1 MIAFLLLFPERFP
14 RFSNFVFM
22 ITPQGLDWSQ
32 DFEDKIYDK
41 AEEIR
46 SKIILEINEFAG
58 DYWSAKFGDFDSP
71 GKNKF
76 IVDVSAPSPEFL
88 IRIAQVI
95 VNAFPEMDFMFF
107 SANQCFFETPHFR
120 YGQL

>member
-1 MIAFLLLFPERFP
+1 MIAFLRLLPGRFP
-14 RFSNFVFM
+14 RFSNFDFM
-22 ITPQGLDWSQ
+22 I
-32 DFEDKIYDK
+32 K
-41 AEEIR
+41 EEELR

-58 DYWSAKFGDFDSP
+58 NDWSVKFSDFDST

-76 IVDVSAPSPEFL
+76 IVDVTAPGPDIL

-95 VNAFPEMDFMFF
+95 VNAFPEIDFMFF

-120 YGQL
+120 FGLP